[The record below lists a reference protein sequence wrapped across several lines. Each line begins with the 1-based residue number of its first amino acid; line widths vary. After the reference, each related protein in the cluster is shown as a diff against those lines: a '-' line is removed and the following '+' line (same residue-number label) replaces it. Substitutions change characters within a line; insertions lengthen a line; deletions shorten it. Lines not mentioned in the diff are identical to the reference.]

1 MQLKVITKDGITYLR
16 DLKIGTNVL
25 CEDGKS
31 YPVKNIAVL
40 SQNGYYL
47 KISSAFGFHI
57 PSRLKI
63 KTESGFK
70 FPEVYD
76 ILPIDKDF
84 TPSVI
89 AIVESTNLKFYYDI
103 LIDGN
108 MISPE
113 GIVFKFSD

>member
-1 MQLKVITKDGITYLR
+1 MQLKVITKDGVTPLKDLR
-16 DLKIGTNVL
+16 IGTNVL

-31 YPVKNIAVL
+31 YPVRNIAVVAHR
-40 SQNGYYL
+40 GYYI

-57 PSRLKI
+57 HSRFKI
-63 KTESGFK
+63 KTENGFK

-76 ILPIDKDF
+76 IIPIDKDF

-89 AIVESTNLKFYYDI
+89 ATVESTDVKFYYDI
-103 LIDGN
+103 HIDGN

-113 GIVFKFSD
+113 GIVFKFSE